1 MNGFGFP
8 PKTAWHVCYLC
19 TFVYGFVCV
28 FVRLTRA
35 NFPPTD
41 LWHIGC
47 AIPEYFCVNFECNI
61 YPWKCI
67 RFLVIY
73 SNFGPVV
80 QVHFGELLGKMC
92 ASHYLHSHPET
103 VNPISSNIVTNISTN
118 HQSWLWLYHRYSNI
132 NGTKSVNILNRKNS
146 CVFRF
151 QFTKQWSFSFSSF
164 IKSQKVRF
172 HSARYGSICNRYVH
186 WNSSKI

>member
-8 PKTAWHVCYLC
+8 LETAWHVCYLC
-19 TFVYGFVCV
+19 AFVYGFVCV
-28 FVRLTRA
+28 FLHLNAMTRA

-47 AIPEYFCVNFECNI
+47 TIPEYFSVNFEYNI

-92 ASHYLHSHPET
+92 TSHYLHSHPVT
-103 VNPISSNIVTNISTN
+103 VSPINSNIVTDISTDLRN
-118 HQSWLWLYHRYSNI
+118 WLWLHYRYSNI
-132 NGTKSVNILNRKNS
+132 NGTKSVNILNRENS
-146 CVFRF
+146 FVLKF
-151 QFTKQWSFSFSSF
+151 QFTK
-164 IKSQKVRF
+164 
-172 HSARYGSICNRYVH
+172 
-186 WNSSKI
+186 